1 MPIRRI
7 VTAHDKAGKSV
18 VVSDGPSPWRQEFQ
32 HTPGFAST
40 VVWQTPPVP
49 VIPFDGK
56 DPTASLM
63 TLIPSAGGTTF
74 VIVTFPPDTVMADPN
89 FNPELA
95 GQEHAQASPGL
106 VDHFEIEN
114 PGIHTTPTADY
125 AIVLNGEIWLELDDA
140 KIIHLKQHD
149 VVVQNGTR
157 HAWRNRGVNA
167 ATMAFILIG
176 SGKKV

>member
-32 HTPGFAST
+32 YTPGFAST
-40 VVWQTPPVP
+40 VVWQTPPLP

-56 DPTASLM
+56 DPTRSLA
-63 TLIPSAGGTTF
+63 TLIPAAGGTTF
-74 VIVTFPPDTVMADPN
+74 VIVTFPPDAVMADPN

-95 GQEHAQASPGL
+95 GQELARASPGL
-106 VDHFEIEN
+106 VDHFEIDN
-114 PGIHTTPTADY
+114 PGMHTTPTADY
-125 AIVLNGEIWLELDDA
+125 AIVLNGEIWLELDDS
-140 KIIHLKQHD
+140 KTVHLKQHD

-157 HAWRNRGVNA
+157 HAWRNRGAKA
-167 ATMAFILIG
+167 ATLAFILIG